1 MIQKSEMTSDK
12 VDNVYLDNFKASL
25 YYLPQGDLYNISIIE
40 CFNIKIRTLT
50 QACSEGLT
58 WSQS

>member
-1 MIQKSEMTSDK
+1 MTSDK